1 MINIRNIPLILVAIA
16 LLVSLLSLPHPVAL
30 FSTVIFGMLTG
41 VGLRDITQKQH
52 ALNRNYPIAGHLRTL
67 IESVRPQIRQ
77 YLMESDTD
85 GMPFNREERSIVYQR
100 AKDQE
105 DKKPFGTEL
114 DIYGAGYEWINHSI
128 APSIV
133 KGKGLELVV
142 GSEQCLQPY
151 SMSRFN
157 ISAMSFGSLGANAV
171 AALNKGAKLGGFTH
185 DSGEGGVSRYHR
197 EQGGDLIWEIGSG
210 YFGCRNAEGGFDPD
224 RFAQQASS
232 DQVKM
237 IELKLSQ
244 GAKPGQGGMLPGAK
258 VTAEIAQ
265 ARGVLIGSDCL
276 SPAGHSA
283 FSTPLELVQF
293 LGSLRKLSSGK
304 PVGFKLC
311 IGHRWEFMAIVKAML
326 ETGITPDFIVIDG
339 SEGGTGAAPAEFSD
353 HVGTPLREGLVFAHN
368 VLVGSGLRRQ
378 IKIGVSGKVI
388 TGFDIAANL
397 ALGADWCN
405 SGRGFM
411 FALGCVQ
418 SQHCHTG
425 HCPTGIATQDPS
437 RQLGLDVD
445 DKAVRV
451 AEFHKET
458 IKVLGKII
466 SSAGLSC
473 ADELRPEHLS
483 IRLDTD
489 TVAKATAVYPYLKP
503 NALLENEAEQCYQQ
517 DWGRAQAGSFNAL
530 RASL

>member
-1 MINIRNIPLILVAIA
+1 MINIRYIPFFCVVLFFVLSLFALPSSSAIVGSIAFGA
-16 LLVSLLSLPHPVAL
+16 LLLV
-30 FSTVIFGMLTG
+30 G
-41 VGLRDITQKQH
+41 VLDITQTRH
-52 ALNRNYPIAGHLRTL
+52 ALNRNYPITGHLRSI
-67 IESVRPQIRQ
+67 IESIRPQIRQ

-85 GMPFNREERSIVYQR
+85 GMPFDREERSIVYQR

-114 DIYGAGYEWINHSI
+114 DIYGAGYEWVNHSI
-128 APSIV
+128 SPSVVDAASLNLI
-133 KGKGLELVV
+133 V
-142 GSEQCLQPY
+142 GSSQCAQPY
-151 SMSRFN
+151 SLSRFN

-171 AALNKGAKLGGFTH
+171 AALNKGAKIGGFTH
-185 DSGEGGVSRYHR
+185 DSGEGGISRYHR

-210 YFGCRNAEGGFDPD
+210 YFGCRLPDGGFDQQQ
-224 RFAQQASS
+224 FAKQAQS

-244 GAKPGQGGMLPGAK
+244 GAKPGQGGMLPGKK
-258 VTAEIAQ
+258 VTAEIAD
-265 ARGVLIGSDCL
+265 ARGVLIGSDCI

-283 FSTPLELVQF
+283 FSTPKELVHF
-293 LGSLRKLSSGK
+293 LAKLRNLSSGK

-311 IGHRWEFMAIVKAML
+311 IGHRWEFMAIVKAMH

-353 HVGTPLREGLVFAHN
+353 HVGTPLREGLVFVHN
-368 VLVGSGLRRQ
+368 VLVGSGLRDQ
-378 IKIGVSGKVI
+378 IKLGVSGKVI

-425 HCPTGIATQDPS
+425 NCPTGIATQEAS
-437 RQLGLDVD
+437 RQRGLNID
-445 DKAVRV
+445 DKAARV

-458 IKVLGKII
+458 VKVLAKII

-473 ADELRPEHLS
+473 ADELKPELLN

-489 TVAKATAVYPYLKP
+489 TVAKANEVYSYLEP
-503 NALLENEAEQCYQQ
+503 NSLVEGVAQADYQQ
-517 DWGRAQAGSFNAL
+517 EWGRAQAGSFL
-530 RASL
+530 PVP